1 MVLGMKGGGKHSCP
15 FCLVNMKTN
24 VHWRPDWPIMREF
37 DNNWELQP
45 NLEGKKYWANILK
58 LIELEEQRLAN
69 EKEKFE
75 KEKPKPKTRQGK
87 GKMGNKAKEEQEK
100 EKSGFSKKD
109 ASEKKF
115 GIKYPALLPIPL
127 NRIIIDVLHLELRIS
142 ERFLLAFGR
151 AWIAPY
157 LTPQRKAK
165 AAEFNDYLNS
175 WGCQNWSLMRKGAVS
190 KLNPYIM
197 VMLWVS

>member
-1 MVLGMKGGGKHSCP
+1 
-15 FCLVNMKTN
+15 
-24 VHWRPDWPIMREF
+24 
-37 DNNWELQP
+37 LQP

-151 AWIAPY
+151 DSIAPY
-157 LTPQRKAK
+157 LTPQR
-165 AAEFNDYLNS
+165 FSIFL
-175 WGCQNWSLMRKGAVS
+175 
-190 KLNPYIM
+190 IIF
-197 VMLWVS
+197 